1 MSRFPDYFVNSVF
14 DINLEVLKDRG
25 IENILL
31 DMDNTILSRE
41 EDEINEYT
49 KAWVINLKAQGFKVC
64 IISNNWAKRLEV
76 LAGDLNIEIVSKA
89 VKPLPFAFFLSLQ
102 KLGARPRNTV
112 MIGDQLFTD
121 VLGARLLNILT
132 IMVRPISAVDLK
144 HTLALR
150 KVEKLILKD
159 RGPQPMLSEVE
170 PGEGS
175 SSEKETTR
183 DIVSG

>member
-14 DINLEVLKDRG
+14 DINLDVLKDRG
-25 IENILL
+25 IENVLL

-64 IISNNWAKRLEV
+64 IISNNWAKRLAE

-89 VKPLPFAFFLSLQ
+89 VKPLPFAFFLSLR
-102 KLGARPRNTV
+102 KLGARPHNTV

-121 VLGARLLNILT
+121 VMGARLLNILT
-132 IMVRPISAVDLK
+132 IMVRPMSAVDLK

-159 RGPQPMLSEVE
+159 RGPEPMLSQNGAVE
-170 PGEGS
+170 NS
-175 SSEKETTR
+175 SQREEPAR
-183 DIVSG
+183 DDVSD